1 MRLLELFSGTGS
13 VGRVAREDLGYEV
26 VSLDLSGAT
35 INCDIRA
42 WDYASAFEV
51 GHFDVVW
58 ASPPC
63 ETFSKARF
71 KNIGR
76 HGITRESLDA
86 RMLAEGVP
94 LLRRAETII
103 DHFRPAYY
111 FLENPDTGC
120 MKDFVHDRPSIVVD
134 YCRYGFPYRKR
145 TRIWTNRVGLK
156 PLLCDRRCGSFING
170 RHLETAIGGNGRQPG
185 RGSGKD
191 RTARHSLPP
200 RLVRALLPIAP

>member
-13 VGRVAREDLGYEV
+13 VGRVAREELGYEEV
-26 VSLDLSGAT
+26 VSLDVHGPAT
-35 INCDIRA
+35 ICCDVLA
-42 WDYASAFEV
+42 WDYCASYPV
-51 GHFDVVW
+51 GYFDVIW

-86 RMLAEGVP
+86 RMHAEGIP
-94 LLRRAETII
+94 LLRRAEEIL
-103 DHFRPAYY
+103 DHFRPTYY
-111 FLENPDTGC
+111 FMENPDTGC
-120 MKDFVHDRPSIVVD
+120 MKDFVDRPSVVVD

-145 TRIWTNRVGLK
+145 TRIWTNREGIVGK
-156 PLLCDRRCGSFING
+156 LCDRQCGSFADG
-170 RHLETAIGGNGRQPG
+170 RHRETAIGGNGRQRG

-191 RTARHSLPP
+191 RRARHPLPAA
-200 RLVRALLPIAP
+200 LVRELLPAA